1 MKKNPIGTV
10 FKKENIF
17 LATVNRPLEK
27 EELEAMLK
35 EAKYDPNLPES
46 DVLLGVLN
54 DIFCMQEYDIFY
66 KDEKGYTRFLAEGN
80 ETFAGDGTDGK
91 GKFYNIVSVW
101 EYYDEDDLS
110 EVYNEVGEPAILD
123 ETGKIGKIERYNRD
137 YNLKK

>member
-27 EELEAMLK
+27 EEFEAMLK

-66 KDEKGYTRFLAEGN
+66 KDEKGFRISYSYFRPITLPKLFSW
-80 ETFAGDGTDGK
+80 
-91 GKFYNIVSVW
+91 NI
-101 EYYDEDDLS
+101 
-110 EVYNEVGEPAILD
+110 
-123 ETGKIGKIERYNRD
+123 
-137 YNLKK
+137 